1 MSSLSSLCDPGLTT
15 WLLFDGYELFL
26 SEIEEFVGKETAIVN
41 ELLIRKGFQKLR
53 FEKRYRVINFCS
65 CRSSLFFE
73 IHNLQNVSSFGGA
86 FDNYTGLM

>member
-53 FEKRYRVINFCS
+53 FEKRYRVFNFCS
-65 CRSSLFFE
+65 CRSNLHRKNAFILVSLVK
-73 IHNLQNVSSFGGA
+73 N
-86 FDNYTGLM
+86 

>member
-53 FEKRYRVINFCS
+53 FETDDIECS
-65 CRSSLFFE
+65 VFVVAALAYFSKFTICKTFLLLE
-73 IHNLQNVSSFGGA
+73 GHLTTTLG
-86 FDNYTGLM
+86 